1 MSAPFEFASTHE
13 TAKGS
18 PLPRDVTSDAGPA
31 VRHTERAMNAAD
43 VTIRL
48 MRPDDAAGAAAAART
63 ALEELDPQ
71 NVAPEDEDMRMAG
84 ATARVAHI
92 QRTDPGGCWVAEAD
106 GRIVGA
112 ALGLIRDGVWGLSL
126 LGILP
131 RFQGRGI
138 GRRLYE
144 PALEYGEGEPGA
156 IILSSPHPAAMR
168 CYGSSPGYQLIP
180 TVGLAGRCDPRRV
193 PAALRCRPGDLGAD
207 AATIAAASRHVRRA
221 SHLRDLP
228 TMLARPGSA
237 LLVIDDEGFA
247 CTHGDCVTLL
257 AARTEAAAEDLLWG
271 AITSGPRGGTVSY
284 DFVSADNQWAI
295 GVGIEARLA
304 ISTCGPIFV
313 RGDVGPMAPYL
324 PSGAYL

>member
-1 MSAPFEFASTHE
+1 
-13 TAKGS
+13 
-18 PLPRDVTSDAGPA
+18 
-31 VRHTERAMNAAD
+31 MNPAD
-43 VTIRL
+43 VTIRP

-63 ALEELDPQ
+63 ALEELDPE
-71 NVAPEDEDMRMAG
+71 NVAPGDEAMRVAG
-84 ATARVAHI
+84 AMARVAHI

-112 ALGLIRDGVWGLSL
+112 ALGLVREGVWGLSL
-126 LGILP
+126 FGILP
-131 RFQGRGI
+131 AFQGRGI
-138 GRRLYE
+138 GRRLYA
-144 PALEYGEGEPGA
+144 PALQYGADEPGG

-168 CYGSSPGYQLIP
+168 CYGASPGYQLVP
-180 TVGLAGRCDPRRV
+180 TVGFAGAWDPRRV
-193 PAALRCRPGDLGAD
+193 PTELRCRPGDLAAD
-207 AATIAAASRHVRRA
+207 AATIAAASRHARGA

-228 TMLARPGSA
+228 TMLARPGST
-237 LLVIDDEGFA
+237 LQVVDGEGFA
-247 CTHGDCVTLL
+247 CTHGGCVTLL

-271 AITSGPRGGTVSY
+271 AITRGPRGGTVSY

-295 GVGIEARLA
+295 GLGIRAGLA

>member
-1 MSAPFEFASTHE
+1 
-13 TAKGS
+13 
-18 PLPRDVTSDAGPA
+18 
-31 VRHTERAMNAAD
+31 MNL
-43 VTIRL
+43 VTIRP
-48 MRPDDAAGAAAAART
+48 MRADDAAGAAAAAST
-63 ALEELDPQ
+63 ALEDLDPQ
-71 NVAPEDEDMRMAG
+71 NVAPGDESMRIAG

-92 QRTDPGGCWVAEAD
+92 HRTDPGGCWVAEAG

-112 ALGLIRDGVWGLSL
+112 ALGLIRDGVWGFSL
-126 LGILP
+126 FGILP
-131 RFQGRGI
+131 GLQGRGI

-144 PALEYGEGEPGA
+144 PALAYGAGEPGG

-168 CYGSSPGYQLIP
+168 CYGSSPGYRLIP
-180 TVGLAGRCDPRRV
+180 TVCFGGSWNPSRA
-193 PAALRCRPGDLGAD
+193 PAALRCRPGDLRAD
-207 AATIAAASRHVRRA
+207 AETIAAASRHVRRA

-237 LLVIDDEGFA
+237 LLVIDGEGFA

-295 GVGIEARLA
+295 RVGVEAGLA
-304 ISTCGPIFV
+304 ISTCGPTFV